1 MGLSECLNM
10 QDTYETAVLRQKIVM
25 IPWIWACP
33 ASYFQTKPKSQSPRF
48 QLSKW
53 LKLCGF
59 SRKPRPSWMHQTSKG
74 SETTNGQFLAACPRA
89 VLALKQ
95 HGEIDGC
102 IWLEKGQVPRKP
114 LHGTIN

>member
-1 MGLSECLNM
+1 
-10 QDTYETAVLRQKIVM
+10 
-25 IPWIWACP
+25 
-33 ASYFQTKPKSQSPRF
+33 
-48 QLSKW
+48 
-53 LKLCGF
+53 
-59 SRKPRPSWMHQTSKG
+59 MHQTSKG

-89 VLALKQ
+89 VLAVKK